1 VVRVTGQHLVLL
13 LWTLWLV
20 VALVSVG
27 GTAGLILLLVVGGLG
42 LGLVPTG
49 LMDWRAY
56 LITALAV
63 HVLAAASRAF
73 AQLTAVQ
80 PPAPA
85 RNRLPLAITAAV
97 QPGPHAPA
105 AAGPRHR
112 SLPALPASVLRWPV
126 QVVVGSVS
134 LAGVIWLLI
143 LRPTVPW
150 MYRADIPIMIGTV
163 ALLVAAEY
171 GCWRFYKHLDRRLT
185 EAMKQLQEDR
195 QQRQDSDTRNHERS
209 EWLEKRL
216 QLAESEVS
224 QRRGELSQAQ
234 SDFRRGQDVLR
245 RTQDRLSHAQEE
257 LRHMQAELRQ
267 AQDELRRS
275 HTDLHQAQSDLRLAH
290 GDLRQAQ
297 GQDSPAP
304 DEPPP
309 APDEPPRAQDA
320 SQPPQG
326 DEGSQD
332 DGVDALVWYRAT
344 TGVRAEPDQ
353 VAGPGPARVEMI
365 RIVRLTPGPVRPGS
379 QPGRSGIAIERGTLT
394 ITPEPGETVRHLT
407 SRAEERLGRQVEAAT
422 AHSTAQ
428 AIGDPVWKTVSQRW
442 VADGSAGFDTAAATV
457 ADFDA
462 DLHNILLN
470 RPVQQFSSWAGVP
483 GPAAAVLGGVAGAAD
498 LPVDRPLGAVTR
510 IIQVGGIVVGM
521 ASGHAILAS
530 ACLKSLVHDT
540 FIEGLTRGIETTL
553 TKRGVTREAA
563 ADRAV
568 AGLADRLAA
577 ERTATERAGQ
587 ERGPAER
594 TADERAAAGREAAER
609 AIADRAAALR
619 RAAADRAAAARR
631 SAADRAAAEE
641 RAAAD
646 QAKRAA
652 EEHPATRPNREPR
665 GPGFSPFG

>member
-1 VVRVTGQHLVLL
+1 MTGQHLVLL
-13 LWTLWLV
+13 LWTIWLV

-27 GTAGLILLLVVGGLG
+27 GRAGLILLVVVGGLG

-49 LMDWRAY
+49 LLDWRAY
-56 LITALAV
+56 LIAALTT
-63 HVLAAASRAF
+63 HVLAAAARVVTL
-73 AQLTAVQ
+73 LTVA
-80 PPAPA
+80 PPPSAPA
-85 RNRLPLAITAAV
+85 RDRPPLVITAAV

-112 SLPALPASVLRWPV
+112 SLPELPASVLPTSMLRWPV

-134 LAGVIWLLI
+134 LAGVVWLLI

-150 MYRADIPIMIGTV
+150 AYRADILIMIGTV

-171 GCWRFYKHLDRRLT
+171 GCWRFYKHLDRRLA
-185 EAMKQLQEDR
+185 EAMKQLQDER
-195 QQRQDSDTRNHERS
+195 QLRQDSDTRNHERS

-234 SDFRRGQDVLR
+234 TDFRRGQDVLR
-245 RTQDRLSHAQEE
+245 RTQDRLGHAQEE

-267 AQDELRRS
+267 AQDEIRRS
-275 HTDLHQAQSDLRLAH
+275 HTDLHQAHSDLRHAH
-290 GDLRQAQ
+290 SDLRQAQ

-304 DEPPP
+304 GGPPP
-309 APDEPPRAQDA
+309 APGDPPRTQDA
-320 SQPPQG
+320 SQPPPD
-326 DEGSQD
+326 DEGGQD
-332 DGVDALVWYRAT
+332 DGADALVWYRAAA
-344 TGVRAEPDQ
+344 GVRAEPDQ
-353 VAGPGPARVEMI
+353 VAGLSPARVEMI
-365 RIVRLTPGPVRPGS
+365 RIVRLTPRPLRPGS

-422 AHSTAQ
+422 AHSTAE

-442 VADGSAGFDTAAATV
+442 VADGSAGFDAAAATV
-457 ADFDA
+457 ADFDT

-470 RPVQQFSSWAGVP
+470 RPVQQVSSWAGAP

-530 ACLKSLVHDT
+530 ACFKSLVHDT
-540 FIEGLTRGIETTL
+540 FIEGLTRGIENTL
-553 TKRGVTREAA
+553 TKRGVTRAA
-563 ADRAV
+563 A
-568 AGLADRLAA
+568 AGRP
-577 ERTATERAGQ
+577 ATERAA
-587 ERGPAER
+587 EPRPA
-594 TADERAAAGREAAER
+594 ADRDAAHRDAADR

-631 SAADRAAAEE
+631 AAADRAAAEE

-652 EEHPATRPNREPR
+652 EERSAPRPDREPR
-665 GPGFSPFG
+665 GPGFSPF

>member
-27 GTAGLILLLVVGGLG
+27 GRAGLILLVVVGGLG

-49 LMDWRAY
+49 LLDWRAY
-56 LITALAV
+56 LIAALAV
-63 HVLAAASRAF
+63 HVLAAAFRVF
-73 AQLTAVQ
+73 EQLTAVQ
-80 PPAPA
+80 PQVPA
-85 RNRLPLAITAAV
+85 RDRPPLAITAAV

-105 AAGPRHR
+105 ATGPRHR
-112 SLPALPASVLRWPV
+112 SLPALPVFVLRWPA

-143 LRPTVPW
+143 LRPTIPW
-150 MYRADIPIMIGTV
+150 AYRADILIMIGTV

-171 GCWRFYKHLDRRLT
+171 GCWRFYKHLDRRLA
-185 EAMKQLQEDR
+185 EAMKQLQEER
-195 QQRQDSDTRNHERS
+195 QLRQDTDTRNHERS

-224 QRRGELSQAQ
+224 QRRGELGQAQ
-234 SDFRRGQDVLR
+234 SDFHRGQDVLR

-257 LRHMQAELRQ
+257 IRHMQAELRQ
-267 AQDELRRS
+267 AQDEIRRS
-275 HTDLHQAQSDLRLAH
+275 HTDLHQAHSDLRHAH
-290 GDLRQAQ
+290 SDLRQAQ
-297 GQDSPAP
+297 GQDSPSP
-304 DEPPP
+304 GGPPP
-309 APDEPPRAQDA
+309 VPGEPPRAQDA
-320 SQPPQG
+320 SQPPPG

-332 DGVDALVWYRAT
+332 DGVDAVVWYRAT
-344 TGVRAEPDQ
+344 SGVRAEPDQ
-353 VAGPGPARVEMI
+353 VAGPSPARVEMI
-365 RIVRLTPGPVRPGS
+365 RIVRLTPGPARPG

-428 AIGDPVWKTVSQRW
+428 AIGDPAWKTVSQRW
-442 VADGSAGFDTAAATV
+442 VADGSAGFDAAAATV

-470 RPVQQFSSWAGVP
+470 RPVQQFSSWAGAP

-530 ACLKSLVHDT
+530 ACFKSLVHDT
-540 FIEGLTRGIETTL
+540 FIEGLTRGIENTL

-563 ADRAV
+563 TDRGV

-587 ERGPAER
+587 DRGPSER
-594 TADERAAAGREAAER
+594 AADERAAAGREAADR

-631 SAADRAAAEE
+631 AAADRAAADE

-665 GPGFSPFG
+665 GPGFSPF